1 MIVEDVV
8 AEHFGI
14 PRDNVYLIQDLLNE
28 MDEIISDWADANKD
42 LIVRNP
48 DAIGENVVCYLVN
61 DIDRFIDA
69 HSKEDDEDWGEDYGT
84 LVRRAC
90 RKDCFMSRED
100 TDDLFQKYP
109 EWQLDVYILGR
120 NRWSVTP
127 WNEIGMKTVQQV
139 MSTIKRIPPMQDIFV
154 HYDPSADVII
164 TPDEYEEMGL

>member
-1 MIVEDVV
+1 MIVEDVI
-8 AEHFGI
+8 AEHFRI

-28 MDEIISDWADANKD
+28 MDEIISDWADANKN

-48 DAIGENVVCYLVN
+48 DAIGENVVCYLIN

-69 HSKEDDEDWGEDYGT
+69 HSKEDDKDWGEDYGT
-84 LVRRAC
+84 LIRRAC

-139 MSTIKRIPPMQDIFV
+139 MSTIKRISPMQDIFV